1 MKQVKIKKSYILIVI
16 AFFGAFILAWFS
28 LFRTINKNSNSSTN
42 IPQNLFK
49 NEEVEVVIDFG
60 ADRVMTFPTNY
71 SEGDTAY
78 SVIEKATKDN
88 ELAFQI
94 QEYDFGKLVLAI
106 DGYSNSS
113 EAFWIYFVNGESG
126 QVAADHYDLKPGDKV
141 EWKYLAPEGE

>member
-1 MKQVKIKKSYILIVI
+1 
-16 AFFGAFILAWFS
+16 
-28 LFRTINKNSNSSTN
+28 
-42 IPQNLFK
+42 
-49 NEEVEVVIDFG
+49 VEVVIDFG
-60 ADRVMTFPTNY
+60 AERIMTFPTNY
-71 SEGDTAY
+71 SKDDTAY
-78 SVIEKATKDN
+78 SVIEKATKEN
-88 ELAFQI
+88 KLAFQI